1 MKRHASGQ
9 KTQTITGL
17 PLPSNYLHPAGL
29 QPAKNHRILKSIR
42 EGYDFTLLDDCDN
55 AYRFTALVSAP
66 RLADIFFQFS
76 RFLAEEAFFILE
88 FYPEQVTAQR
98 SSAEESRPEP
108 AVYYSPYLPTSL
120 ILQTVTPYLSRLIHD
135 GFVGFGLANNR
146 KGLEFFCSEEKVL
159 SFFTDNHLRL
169 CNFLTGRQIPY
180 CSDLILPT
188 DYDHHHLSL
197 LGLPRDFLPAE
208 LTKFGSAELDSSL
221 YCEEITD
228 LLDMYE
234 VEEGLS
240 FFLTRK
246 EQEQIA
252 ELISN
257 KLPQHEFA
265 DIEFGSLLL
274 DWSDFVTECEYVF
287 DGDLWEYRQGL
298 KIRDMIETVVEL
310 LKNPLA
316 DKIRSIISEPDT
328 LFRKNLVD
336 GTKRL
341 DTPEDPLVRQERFW
355 YQGMVRNQGSELRR
369 DLIRHGW
376 FKRP

>member
-1 MKRHASGQ
+1 MTTK
-9 KTQTITGL
+9 
-17 PLPSNYLHPAGL
+17 YLHPAGL
-29 QPAKNHRILKSIR
+29 QPARNHRMAASIR
-42 EGYDFTLLDDCDN
+42 EGYDLSLLDDCSN

-66 RLADIFFQFS
+66 RLADIFVQFS
-76 RFLAEEAFFILE
+76 RFLTEESFFILE
-88 FYPEQVTAQR
+88 FYPEQATTRR

-108 AVYYSPYLPTSL
+108 AVYYSPYLPTNL
-120 ILQTVTPYLSRLIHD
+120 ILQTIAPYLSRLIHD

-169 CNFLTGRQIPY
+169 CNFLVRNQIPY
-180 CSDLILPT
+180 RDDLILPT

-197 LGLPRDFLPAE
+197 LGLPRELLPPE
-208 LTKFGSAELDSSL
+208 LKKLGTAELDASL
-221 YCEEITD
+221 YCDEITE

-252 ELISN
+252 DLISS
-257 KLPQHEFA
+257 KLMQHEFA
-265 DIEFGSLLL
+265 DVEFGSLLL

-298 KIRDMIETVVEL
+298 KIRDMIATVIEL
-310 LKNPLA
+310 LDEPLA
-316 DKIRSIISEPDT
+316 EKIRAIISEPDAI
-328 LFRKNLVD
+328 FRKNLVD
-336 GTKRL
+336 SSKRL
-341 DTPEDPLVRQERFW
+341 DTPDNPLVSQECFW
-355 YQGMVRNQGSELRR
+355 YQGVVRNQGSELRR

-376 FKRP
+376 FKGP